1 LQLGLG
7 RSGFDGLSQ
16 FGERCEMAFH
26 LANRVGVGKCRQ
38 AAHCAPLTTYAAAL
52 TTFAD
57 AYAIGQME
65 GHLAAFPK
73 LAESIETASA
83 QAQLQ
88 PV

>member
-1 LQLGLG
+1 
-7 RSGFDGLSQ
+7 
-16 FGERCEMAFH
+16 
-26 LANRVGVGKCRQ
+26 V
-38 AAHCAPLTTYAAAL
+38 TYAAAL
-52 TTFAD
+52 TAFAD

-73 LAESIETASA
+73 LAESIEAALLA

>member
-1 LQLGLG
+1 MLIAIG
-7 RSGFDGLSQ
+7 S
-16 FGERCEMAFH
+16 
-26 LANRVGVGKCRQ
+26 V
-38 AAHCAPLTTYAAAL
+38 HCAPLMTYAAAL

-65 GHLAAFPK
+65 QHLAAFPK
-73 LAESIETASA
+73 LAESIETAAA